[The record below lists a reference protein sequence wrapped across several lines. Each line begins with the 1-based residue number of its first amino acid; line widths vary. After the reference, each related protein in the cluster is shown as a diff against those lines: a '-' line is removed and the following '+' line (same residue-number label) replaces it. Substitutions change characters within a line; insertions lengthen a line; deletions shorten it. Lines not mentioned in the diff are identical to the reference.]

1 MKAISNQES
10 AIRKTIV
17 AGLVVLAISGMSA
30 QEKKVTVADFVGT
43 WNIEVM
49 SHQVALVIEAGDNNN
64 ATGTMMMMGR
74 DVMLK
79 GELADR
85 TITFVGVKT
94 EGGAN
99 AAANPDHAA
108 LHGGQSTPKPQP
120 IKVTLQEDGT
130 LTGEMMTTGGPVKWT
145 GEKLRARKKG

>member
-1 MKAISNQES
+1 MLKKIAVAALVILS
-10 AIRKTIV
+10 ASV
-17 AGLVVLAISGMSA
+17 ASA

-49 SHQVALVIEAGDNNN
+49 SHQVALVIEAADANN

-94 EGGAN
+94 EGGGN

-108 LHGGQSTPKPQP
+108 LHAGQSSPQPQP

-130 LTGEMMTTGGPVKWT
+130 LAGEMMTNNGPVKWT
-145 GEKLRARKKG
+145 GEKLRTRKKG